1 MIFQNCLKF
10 HSPNGLW
17 NYVWQFWNKII
28 IRGIYVKYHY
38 KSCYYLYKQ
47 RKAENTREISRL
59 DLRNKWKLAITVVD
73 WLEPYLVEEWNPKN
87 FKFSIKRQVNSTK
100 KSILFFALRTNTN
113 HLEGDFYGVL
123 QFPRSRILLKSRIAG
138 SDNWFRRRKEK
149 KKQQQQPGEETYVS
163 LTPNKHCNQ
172 LVTEW
177 RSRHRYHST
186 TFSTSFFDIFL
197 WVCNNFDKFEAVQS
211 QDVLKAESVSYGGP
225 ENGKFRMHNY
235 AFKASWL
242 LIGSALY

>member
-1 MIFQNCLKF
+1 MEFCSF
-10 HSPNGLW
+10 
-17 NYVWQFWNKII
+17 
-28 IRGIYVKYHY
+28 
-38 KSCYYLYKQ
+38 
-47 RKAENTREISRL
+47 L
-59 DLRNKWKLAITVVD
+59 DPGFYWKVEFPEAITD
-73 WLEPYLVEEWNPKN
+73 SGAE
-87 FKFSIKRQVNSTK
+87 R
-100 KSILFFALRTNTN
+100 
-113 HLEGDFYGVL
+113 
-123 QFPRSRILLKSRIAG
+123 
-138 SDNWFRRRKEK
+138 
-149 KKQQQQPGEETYVS
+149 KKQQQQQQGEETYVS